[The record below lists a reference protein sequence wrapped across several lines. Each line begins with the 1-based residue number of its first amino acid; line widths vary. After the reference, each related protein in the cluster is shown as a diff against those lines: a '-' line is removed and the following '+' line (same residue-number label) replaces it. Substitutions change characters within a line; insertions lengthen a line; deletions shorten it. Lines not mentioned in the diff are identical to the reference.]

1 MLKIKFEMRSPYTH
15 SLRKDEPMQNT
26 LENDLQ
32 KQLFFDGMRALSL
45 PDWEILDENGLLAFK
60 SPCKV
65 PFMDFMYA
73 SVTQENFE
81 KAKRFYLT
89 KPFMWLLYTDLKAPL
104 LSQWGFKGPEIN
116 CEMILSLA
124 EYIPVATPSTIEIR
138 RVTTQED
145 YKNWISTAADWLAQD
160 VALVDEFFGPWIKKG
175 ISIPYLA
182 LLNREPAATSLL
194 YCGSHDAAIYCLGTR
209 QKFRRQ
215 GLGCAVTHACLL
227 EAKNRNLSKATLYAS
242 LQGMRLYEKIGFK
255 SIQTLYEY
263 AYDPKNGA

>member
-1 MLKIKFEMRSPYTH
+1 
-15 SLRKDEPMQNT
+15 MQNS

-32 KQLFFDGMRALSL
+32 KQLFFEGMQTLTL
-45 PDWEILDENGLLAFK
+45 PDWQILKENDLLAFK
-60 SPCKV
+60 SPCQL

-73 SVTQENFE
+73 PVTQENFE
-81 KAKRFYLT
+81 KAKHFYST
-89 KPFMWLLYTDLKAPL
+89 KPFIWLLYTDLKAPL

-116 CEMILSLA
+116 CEMTLTLS
-124 EYIPVATPSTIEIR
+124 EYIPLPTPPTIEIR

-145 YKNWISTAADWLAQD
+145 YKNWIATAADWLAQD
-160 VALVDEFFGPWIKKG
+160 LTLIDEFFGPWIKKG

-194 YCGSHDAAIYCLGTR
+194 YCGNDDAAIYCLGTR

-215 GLGCAVTHACLL
+215 GLGHAVTHACLQ
-227 EAKNRNLSKATLYAS
+227 EAKNRNLSQATLYAS

-255 SIQTLYEY
+255 SVQTLYEY
-263 AYDPKNGA
+263 AYDRKKFELHTPHNK